1 MQPDRRSVTLR
12 RMRGQVLRIATP
24 AGERSLGIDGE
35 GRWIEPGGAAA
46 DAVDLTGWV
55 AVPGLVDAHA
65 HLGAGSIGELLDQG
79 RRRDRHVAR
88 HAAEQL
94 AGGVLLVGDK
104 GTDDDETVGFTMA
117 LDPAERPEVE
127 LAGAL
132 LATADG
138 YYPGIATEIDGST
151 VGDHVD
157 RYGPDG
163 VRWVKLIGDW
173 PRKGRGALPN
183 FGEAE
188 LAAAVDHAHRRGL
201 RVAIH
206 TCAPEVPGMAVRA
219 GVDSIEHGLFLT
231 EDDIAMLGERGGAW
245 VPTVV
250 AMEGLAA
257 QLGAGSSGGR
267 LVNEGLANVRRLLA
281 PAVAAGVRVLAGT
294 DLALPH
300 GAVVDEARRLVE
312 HGLPEPTAI
321 AALVETGRDAF
332 GRPGL
337 ALGEPADLL
346 LVDLPGGLAE
356 LGRPRLVLRHGRVV
370 VDRR

>member
-1 MQPDRRSVTLR
+1 
-12 RMRGQVLRIATP
+12 MRGQVLRIATP

-35 GRWIEPGGAAA
+35 GRWVEPGAAE
-46 DAVDLTGWV
+46 AVDLTRWV
-55 AVPGLVDAHA
+55 AVPGLVDAHT
-65 HLGAGSIGELLDQG
+65 HLAAGSIGELLDQT

-132 LATADG
+132 LATAGG
-138 YYPGIATEIDGST
+138 YYPGIATEIEGSA

-157 RYGPDG
+157 RYGPEG

-173 PRKGRGALPN
+173 PRKGRGAVPN

-188 LAAAVDHAHRRGL
+188 LAAAVDRAHRRGL

-257 QLGAGSSGGR
+257 QLGVESSGGMLIR
-267 LVNEGLANVRRLLA
+267 EGLANVRRLLA
-281 PAVAAGVRVLAGT
+281 PAVVAGVRVLAGT

-300 GAVVDEARRLVE
+300 GAVVAEAHRLVGY
-312 HGLPEPTAI
+312 GLPEPTAI
-321 AALVETGRDAF
+321 AAMVDTGRDAF

-337 ALGEPADLL
+337 TVGEPADLL
-346 LVDLPGGLAE
+346 LVDLPGGLVE
-356 LGRPRLVLRHGRVV
+356 LGNPRLVLRYGRVV